1 MRQTANATILVIDKI
16 LNNNVYPAMFQVSHS
31 KCRRLLD
38 YLISFNASKYV
49 FIENSI
55 EEIVI

>member
-1 MRQTANATILVIDKI
+1 
-16 LNNNVYPAMFQVSHS
+16 MFQVSHS

-55 EEIVI
+55 EEIVIW